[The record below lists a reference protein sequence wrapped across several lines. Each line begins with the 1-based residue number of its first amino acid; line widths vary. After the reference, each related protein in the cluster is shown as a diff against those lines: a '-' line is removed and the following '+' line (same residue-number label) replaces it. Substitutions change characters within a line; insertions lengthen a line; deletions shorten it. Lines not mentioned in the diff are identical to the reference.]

1 MGKMVVQYIVPNQ
14 VIEKFM
20 ERGKPKLAFL
30 AGQTNGDGDVITVS
44 HLVIPT
50 QHEFR
55 PESELGEYYSI
66 ILRIFGKI
74 IKVYPSVTTTS

>member
-1 MGKMVVQYIVPNQ
+1 MVVQYLVPNQ
-14 VIEKFM
+14 VIEKFK
-20 ERGKPKLAFL
+20 ERGKSSLGFL
-30 AGQTNGDGDVITVS
+30 VGHSNGNVITVS